1 MQLVRLA
8 FGHNSLASDQT
19 TLALSSPVPLQNY
32 LWTLKN
38 ASQTFLLAHSNTP
51 GPKHNYV
58 FTDSSKVFFLLQFQV
73 DSVYFFDFVP

>member
-38 ASQTFLLAHSNTP
+38 ASQTFKYA
-51 GPKHNYV
+51 YRDFEEIEV
-58 FTDSSKVFFLLQFQV
+58 FCVVF
-73 DSVYFFDFVP
+73 SVLNEHVLCALWLFTQ